1 MMRCSEEVLVHLQQE
16 LAPIHN
22 LLRSVEALPPGKV
35 HPFCSFAGAG
45 EAAKEPW
52 TDPEQKG

>member
-35 HPFCSFAGAG
+35 HRFSQLRRGGRGCEGTVDRP
-45 EAAKEPW
+45 
-52 TDPEQKG
+52 